1 MNKDK
6 VSESMPVRVTW
17 VELQHFD
24 DGYRG
29 RDQNVSLCKRFNF
42 LADAEEFC
50 KSKLESGIKVQRMA
64 IQLIVVE
71 ADTMTKLGMNLMT
84 SGRSENV

>member
-1 MNKDK
+1 MNRSKA
-6 VSESMPVRVTW
+6 SESMPVRVTW

-29 RDQNVSLCKRFNF
+29 HYQNVSLCRRFNF
-42 LADAEEFC
+42 LTEAEEFC

-64 IQLIVVE
+64 IQLVVVE
-71 ADTMTKLGMNLMT
+71 ADTMTKLGMNLMA

>member
-29 RDQNVSLCKRFNF
+29 RNQNVSLCRRFN
-42 LADAEEFC
+42 LLTEAEEFC
-50 KSKLESGIKVQRMA
+50 KSKLESGTKIQRMA

>member
-1 MNKDK
+1 MNSDK

-24 DGYRG
+24 NGYRG
-29 RDQNVSLCKRFNF
+29 RDQNVSLCRHFNF

-50 KSKLESGIKVQRMA
+50 KSKLESCVKVQRMA

-71 ADTMTKLGMNLMT
+71 ADTMTKLGINLMT